1 MLTFGHKEKYW
12 NLRQGIPKVNTIYP
26 EWVMSVSS
34 KFPSRSWFPNTNL
47 YLYCVTFISR
57 NNQCVTHKD
66 NTICSISLPVLYSC
80 FVFPQTVTSHRAW
93 SSITV
98 SAGIQTLCPPSP
110 PRRLFFKFPF
120 VPSFSRLPPQLS
132 VCGQRSTAL
141 SQVHAGTA
149 ATGFTRR
156 RH

>member
-1 MLTFGHKEKYW
+1 
-12 NLRQGIPKVNTIYP
+12 
-26 EWVMSVSS
+26 MSVSS
-34 KFPSRSWFPNTNL
+34 KFPSRSWFPNINL
-47 YLYCVTFISR
+47 CLYCVTFNSR

-110 PRRLFFKFPF
+110 PRRLFFYFHLFLLSLVSLLSCQF
-120 VPSFSRLPPQLS
+120 VVR
-132 VCGQRSTAL
+132 GQRLWARCML
-141 SQVHAGTA
+141 GQLPQDLHADDTNCRCGLLVPAKLQMLVNTYSLLN
-149 ATGFTRR
+149 
-156 RH
+156 